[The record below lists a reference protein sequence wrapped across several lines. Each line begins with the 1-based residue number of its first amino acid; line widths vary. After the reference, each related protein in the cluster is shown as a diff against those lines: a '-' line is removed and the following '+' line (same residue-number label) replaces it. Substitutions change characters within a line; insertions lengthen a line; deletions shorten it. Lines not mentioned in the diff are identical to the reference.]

1 MNRLRVCFSVEKSG
15 VQFASLSNLV
25 RLFVVLLRNVLSVL
39 ITISTVIHK
48 ALFFLI
54 SCKKC
59 GKQYVGSTITSFRY
73 RFNNH
78 KSSLTR
84 FGRGQRGICGE
95 HLYSHFFSKGH
106 SGLTNV
112 SVQIIDKTDIRDP
125 TTGEGF
131 WTHKLKCFTPL
142 GLNIMDI

>member
-1 MNRLRVCFSVEKSG
+1 MSVYRTWFDFCSFVEKHTFCINYHFDCDSQG
-15 VQFASLSNLV
+15 V
-25 RLFVVLLRNVLSVL
+25 
-39 ITISTVIHK
+39 IY
-48 ALFFLI
+48 LI

-84 FGRGQRGICGE
+84 FGREQRGICGE

-106 SGLTNV
+106 SGLTDV
-112 SVQIIDKTDIRDP
+112 SVPIIDKTDIGDP
-125 TTGEGF
+125 TTREGF

>member
-1 MNRLRVCFSVEKSG
+1 MTREGGSCQRIVSQLNAVYHIKRFNAPPNVEPTRRLCR
-15 VQFASLSNLV
+15 
-25 RLFVVLLRNVLSVL
+25 
-39 ITISTVIHK
+39 
-48 ALFFLI
+48 
-54 SCKKC
+54 
-59 GKQYVGSTITSFRY
+59 KQYVGSTITSFRY

-78 KSSLTR
+78 KSSLAR

-106 SGLTNV
+106 SGLTDV
-112 SVQIIDKTDIRDP
+112 SVPIIDKTDIGDP
-125 TTGEGF
+125 TTREGF

>member
-1 MNRLRVCFSVEKSG
+1 M
-15 VQFASLSNLV
+15 
-25 RLFVVLLRNVLSVL
+25 
-39 ITISTVIHK
+39 
-48 ALFFLI
+48 
-54 SCKKC
+54 
-59 GKQYVGSTITSFRY
+59 GSTITSFRY

-106 SGLTNV
+106 SGLTDV
-112 SVQIIDKTDIRDP
+112 SVPIIDKTDIGDP
-125 TTGEGF
+125 TTREGF

>member
-1 MNRLRVCFSVEKSG
+1 MFLNKTTKSQTRFDKLTNFTPGFSTLKHTLNLFINGPRHLTQG
-15 VQFASLSNLV
+15 V
-25 RLFVVLLRNVLSVL
+25 
-39 ITISTVIHK
+39 IY
-48 ALFFLI
+48 LI

-59 GKQYVGSTITSFRY
+59 RKQYVGSTITSFRY

-106 SGLTNV
+106 SGLTDV
-112 SVQIIDKTDIRDP
+112 SVPIIDKTDIGDP
-125 TTGEGF
+125 TTREGF